1 MKKGKLSEN
10 VFKRSVLK
18 YMDSQTGET
27 LQGAGTDC
35 AFLKCGQIADNLP
48 AADNLLAADSLLAV
62 AAQTVS
68 LPIKNPG
75 GLAVYAAA
83 NSLAAAGAAGAVSAM
98 LSIALP
104 WEEDVEADRP
114 KAQSGEKRKKA
125 SRGEERLQE
134 LMRQINDA
142 CQRTGMRIAGAY
154 TQVTD
159 QVRTPVVTVTAF
171 AGRECGKGPQAGRRS
186 GQNCEAPPCGLDIVM
201 TKWIGLEGT
210 MILAGE
216 REKEL
221 LTRYPFSIITAAQG
235 FEKYLP
241 VLPEAATA
249 LKSDVYA
256 MHAVREG
263 GVFGALWELG
273 GRMGVGL
280 SIDLKKIPVKQETIE
295 ICEFFDINPYELLS
309 GGSLLLAVEDG
320 VSLVERLG
328 EQGIPACVIGKS
340 IRGNDRVVING
351 EETRFLGPAGP
362 DEIYKAIE

>member
-62 AAQTVS
+62 CTQTLS

-83 NSLAAAGAAGAVSAM
+83 NSLAAAGAGAASAT

-104 WEEDVEADRP
+104 WEEDGEADRP

-125 SRGEERLQE
+125 GRGELRLQE
-134 LMRQINDA
+134 LMRQINAA

-256 MHAVREG
+256 MHVVREG

>member
-62 AAQTVS
+62 CTQTLS

-83 NSLAAAGAAGAVSAM
+83 NSLAAAGAGAASAT

-104 WEEDVEADRP
+104 WEEDGEADRP

-125 SRGEERLQE
+125 GRGELRLQE
-134 LMRQINDA
+134 LMRQINAA

-171 AGRECGKGPQAGRRS
+171 AGRECGKGPQAGRRRS
-186 GQNCEAPPCGLDIVM
+186 E
-201 TKWIGLEGT
+201 
-210 MILAGE
+210 E
-216 REKEL
+216 RRVGKEC
-221 LTRYPFSIITAAQG
+221 
-235 FEKYLP
+235 
-241 VLPEAATA
+241 
-249 LKSDVYA
+249 
-256 MHAVREG
+256 M
-263 GVFGALWELG
+263 
-273 GRMGVGL
+273 
-280 SIDLKKIPVKQETIE
+280 
-295 ICEFFDINPYELLS
+295 
-309 GGSLLLAVEDG
+309 
-320 VSLVERLG
+320 
-328 EQGIPACVIGKS
+328 
-340 IRGNDRVVING
+340 
-351 EETRFLGPAGP
+351 
-362 DEIYKAIE
+362 